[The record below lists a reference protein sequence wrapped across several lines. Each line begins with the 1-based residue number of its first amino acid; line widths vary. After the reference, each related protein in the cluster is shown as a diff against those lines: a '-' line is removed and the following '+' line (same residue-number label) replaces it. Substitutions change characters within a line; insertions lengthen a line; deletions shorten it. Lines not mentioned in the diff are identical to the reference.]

1 MADNE
6 KLGSTSP
13 EVLLKNVVILDK
25 LVSDKESESL
35 PDRFGVPRI
44 SWHGMEQDFNRQM
57 TDHESSFEAAQTD
70 KENRFQQFLNTSGYV
85 FLGDYQDGPFQ
96 FSARNQ
102 YIRYNGQYYRLNAAT
117 DVGFTTTGITAA
129 SFANDVSHFV
139 LMDGDT
145 LRQNMAAGDG
155 LKYIGQCANYTELR
169 TKTPEYDGQ
178 KIYVR
183 SSVTF
188 EQPGEFPSAP
198 MTFIY
203 LSGCKLA
210 DYPDDGG
217 TCIATADGVNVWI
230 NEAILRENIID
241 VRWFGAKNNYTSDSS
256 AAIQKAHNAAEFWA
270 LRVFGETRG
279 PLGHR
284 WIVKY
289 PQKWKASRTITYNPV
304 CSEIFFNNG
313 TGIFVSGGQYIPHPN
328 DQAASMLFEWRCE
341 KPAGPGSDLYIPA
354 YNSFGLAR
362 HGTVL
367 FGRVENGQPF
377 AASIYNSVPTEKMI
391 MFGHYGITEVLY
403 TALGEI
409 EEVTVA
415 GCYAAYV
422 NGDYAWGVR
431 FNGVKFE
438 NNYYFM
444 ELRKL
449 IDNGERFD
457 FVNCKS
463 LNNAKAIKYNDWA
476 GQINWGGGS
485 LDYFKMPNPFE
496 WDEEAKA
503 ILIMNNPHFEFNPY
517 TTACMFDLSKAHLTA
532 NVTIRDGFMVL
543 ANPSP
548 EDGGG
553 IINDALIKRRY
564 PENVVVDNLKI
575 VDVSASGRFT
585 KNYLLFEDQPMP
597 ALITN
602 INPVTLKDYLVATPF
617 LNRQRITKWQF
628 YFSGS
633 NDFIP
638 SVTDSSVSITGA
650 PGAKAGEDKSVFLF
664 IPAAEIKSSVQFL
677 LGMLTCNRCD
687 INAAF
692 ALWTGYS
699 KSTLAGMVS
708 AADIVIDQPVG
719 AEQLVTLRVGRNT
732 SVTAYAG
739 GEVTQG
745 GYTLADWTRPL
756 SDKPAEGLIIRIW
769 LFNQGAGDT
778 VTLSVNSGLI
788 TL

>member
-1 MADNE
+1 MAYLPEIPEWTAGVYQLE
-6 KLGSTSP
+6 KSDPVRGGVDGPANKPLIDLLKRTAWLKLRYEEALSGLGWAELGEWAVGLEVNTPSQVVLYEGYWYRYGGDLPHIITGASPSLDDKNNWFNMGNDLSLRASLGS
-13 EVLLKNVVILDK
+13 
-25 LVSDKESESL
+25 
-35 PDRFGVPRI
+35 
-44 SWHGMEQDFNRQM
+44 
-57 TDHESSFEAAQTD
+57 A
-70 KENRFQQFLNTSGYV
+70 
-85 FLGDYQDGPFQ
+85 
-96 FSARNQ
+96 
-102 YIRYNGQYYRLNAAT
+102 
-117 DVGFTTTGITAA
+117 
-129 SFANDVSHFV
+129 
-139 LMDGDT
+139 
-145 LRQNMAAGDG
+145 DG
-155 LKYIGQCANYTELR
+155 LKYIGQCASYSELR
-169 TKTPEYDGQ
+169 TKSPDYDGQ
-178 KIYVR
+178 KITVR
-183 SSVTF
+183 SSVPSWA
-188 EQPGEFPSAP
+188 ELDDAFPSAS
-198 MTFIY
+198 MTFVS
-203 LSGCKLA
+203 LSRFKLA
-210 DYPDDGG
+210 DFPDDGG
-217 TCIATADGVNVWI
+217 TRIAAADGVNVWI
-230 NEAILRENIID
+230 NESILRENIID
-241 VRWFGAKNNYTSDSS
+241 VRWFGAKNDYTSDSS
-256 AAIQKAHNAAEFWA
+256 AAIQNAHNAAEFWA

-313 TGIFVSGGQYIPHPN
+313 TGIFVSGGQYVPHPN
-328 DQAASMLFEWRCE
+328 DQTAFMLFEWRCE
-341 KPAGPGSDLYIPA
+341 KPVGPGSDLYLPA
-354 YNSFGLAR
+354 YNAFGLAR
-362 HGTVL
+362 HGTAL
-367 FGRVENGQPF
+367 YGQVENGQPF
-377 AASIYNSVPTEKMI
+377 AAAIYNTIPTEKMI
-391 MFGHYGITEVLY
+391 MFGHYGVSEVLY

-415 GCYAAYV
+415 GCYSAYV
-422 NGDYAWGVR
+422 NGDYAWGIR

-438 NNYYFM
+438 NNYFFM

-449 IDNGERFD
+449 LDNGERFD

-463 LNNAKAIKYNDWA
+463 LNNAKGIKFNDWA
-476 GQINWGGGS
+476 GQINWIAGS
-485 LDYFKMPNPFE
+485 LDYFKMPKPFE
-496 WDEEAKA
+496 WEEDAKA
-503 ILIMNNPHFEFNPY
+503 ILIINNPHIEFNPY

-543 ANPSP
+543 ANPAT

-564 PENVVVDNLKI
+564 PENAVVDNLKI

-597 ALITN
+597 ALVTN

-617 LNRQRITKWQF
+617 LNRQRITNWQF

-633 NDFIP
+633 TDFIP

-677 LGMLTCNRCD
+677 LGMLTCDRCD

-699 KSTLAGMVS
+699 KSTSAGMVS
-708 AADIVIDQPVG
+708 ASDIVIDQPVG

-732 SVTAYAG
+732 SVTPYAG
-739 GEVTQG
+739 GDITQG
-745 GYTLADWTRPL
+745 GYTLADFTRPI

-769 LFNQGAGDT
+769 LFNQGPGHT

-788 TL
+788 AL